1 MSLFMSFITD
11 ICSVEDHF
19 IIYNRTIYNFIRMYA
34 GATCRQGSKVR
45 SWIELKCLILHFSCA
60 KRKKTYASGY
70 SKRDQGKRCYKIN
83 RFSNFLI
90 DE

>member
-34 GATCRQGSKVR
+34 GATCGQGSKVR
-45 SWIELKCLILHFSCA
+45 SWIELKCLILYFSCA
-60 KRKKTYASGY
+60 KNVRLGIQRGTKENVAIK
-70 SKRDQGKRCYKIN
+70 
-83 RFSNFLI
+83 LI
-90 DE
+90 DSPIF